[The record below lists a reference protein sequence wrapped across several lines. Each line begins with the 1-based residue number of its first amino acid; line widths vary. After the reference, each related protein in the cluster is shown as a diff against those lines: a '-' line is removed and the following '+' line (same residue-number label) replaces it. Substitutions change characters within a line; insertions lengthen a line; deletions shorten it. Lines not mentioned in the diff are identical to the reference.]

1 MKTKPVM
8 KTKIVAIGN
17 SRGIRIPKHL
27 LERSRLSGEV
37 DLVARE
43 GTLVVRAVKHPR
55 AAWGDAF
62 RVMATRHDDRLIE
75 EPCPSSAWDR
85 SEWTW

>member
-1 MKTKPVM
+1 M

-27 LERSRLSGEV
+27 LERSGLSGEV
-37 DLVARE
+37 ELFARE
-43 GTLVVRAVKHPR
+43 GTLLVRAVKQPR
-55 AAWGDAF
+55 AAWADGF
-62 RVMATRHDDRLIE
+62 RAMATRHDDRLID
-75 EPCPSSAWDR
+75 EPRPSSEWDD